1 MPSYLTY
8 TLEEIDAD
16 ELAEWEATQAPEG
29 EDKGPAPEAKE
40 VDKTIEIDGEARLVV
55 TTADG
60 YKNLSIGPGGIT
72 KIEVSDEAPEGFGEP
87 EAEPKKAE
95 PKAAPKSSDK

>member
-8 TLEEIDAD
+8 TSEQVDPDAF
-16 ELAEWEATQAPEG
+16 AEWEATVPPEG
-29 EDKGPAPEAKE
+29 EDKGPPPEAE
-40 VDKTIEIDGEARLVV
+40 ETETTIEIDGEARLVV

-72 KIEVSDEAPEGFGEP
+72 SVTVSDEDPRPAEP
-87 EAEPKKAE
+87 EAAPKAE
-95 PKAAPKSSDK
+95 TKSAKTSEK